1 MASERA
7 VARAIALAS
16 MLAALAIAPAAGAQT
31 ASDRET
37 ARSLMDE
44 AFARRE
50 KNDHKGALE
59 RFEAAD
65 ALMHVPTTGLEAA
78 KERIALGML
87 IEARELLATI
97 ARYPTRAGE
106 PAPFGE
112 ARMQAQKLDDEL
124 GTKIPSLRIV
134 LRGVEGPPSSAVVTV
149 DGADVPATTLIA
161 PRRVNPGT
169 HTVVARANGRERREQ
184 VTVRERETREILL
197 DLTMGVSPAAAP
209 VTPPPSARTEPSEPS
224 ESTGDAARDG
234 ASGPSPA
241 PRVMLWG
248 GIGLASLGAVVGT
261 VTGVMSLSAVGAAK
275 SGCTDGKLCPPPT
288 YDDID
293 RARTLGN
300 VSTIAF
306 VAGGVGVVVAVV
318 GYVLGRSDAKENA
331 TVGAFVGPTGGGFR
345 GFF

>member
-1 MASERA
+1 MASEHV
-7 VARAIALAS
+7 VARATGLALA
-16 MLAALAIAPAAGAQT
+16 LAVLALAPAASAQT

-44 AFARRE
+44 AFQRRE
-50 KNDHKGALE
+50 KGDHKGALE

-78 KERIALGML
+78 RERIALGML
-87 IEARELLATI
+87 IEARELLATV

-134 LRGVEGPPSSAVVTV
+134 LRGVEGPPSSATVTV
-149 DGADVPATTLIA
+149 DGADVPAATLIA

-197 DLTMGVSPAAAP
+197 DLTIATSPATAP
-209 VTPPPSARTEPSEPS
+209 VTPAPASSTRADASDTADTSAGERD
-224 ESTGDAARDG
+224 TG
-234 ASGPSPA
+234 GPSPA
-241 PRVMLWG
+241 PRLMLWG
-248 GIGLASLGAVVGT
+248 GVALASVGAVVGT
-261 VTGVMSLSAVGAAK
+261 VTGVMSLSAVSSAK

-300 VSTIAF
+300 VSTVAF

-318 GYVLGRSDAKENA
+318 GYVLGRSDAKESA
-331 TVGAFVGPTGGGFR
+331 TVGAFVGPNGGGFR
-345 GFF
+345 GVF